1 MPDINENLRVL
12 INDLLIEN
20 FAFLIGGGAS
30 ISSNVKSPYDL
41 AYSWF
46 TVLHQYMVDSKMPID
61 EDNLWVKDFLSNEK
75 NWKEPN
81 LDDHQIATIS
91 RHRYDGDN
99 WFQLMTFLV
108 DGINNSYF
116 QIATMLEDTLPNGRE
131 VINSSVEYISDNA
144 QPRYGYLLLAYL
156 LSQMKT
162 GIGKHDVVIT
172 TNFDDMLI
180 NAFYDLRR
188 IIPELVNSSTKPR
201 SITMGDSKE
210 QLSRI
215 TVWNKRPERPIIF
228 HVHNSQEFNPRNT
241 ARDVSYYPTETIH
254 ALQTLLENRCLLVM
268 GYSGS
273 DEGLMTVVKNSKAKR
288 IYWLSYSGD
297 RPKNAPFRRLESEKG
312 RDLVLLTCPEPSQ
325 VDGCPKDCDKGFDSF
340 MWKLVNSLHPECPI
354 FSQTNSAKTH
364 DSKQASTTNRSEAV
378 LLQYATGGVD
388 NTEERKTI
396 INLFTYEDLGKK

>member
-297 RPKNAPFRRLESEKG
+297 RPKM
-312 RDLVLLTCPEPSQ
+312 LLF
-325 VDGCPKDCDKGFDSF
+325 GA
-340 MWKLVNSLHPECPI
+340 WK
-354 FSQTNSAKTH
+354 AK
-364 DSKQASTTNRSEAV
+364 KAE
-378 LLQYATGGVD
+378 
-388 NTEERKTI
+388 I
-396 INLFTYEDLGKK
+396 LFC